1 MQNGKEHF
9 TRAIDFKRPE
19 YCPSL
24 IGVNFNFL
32 YEKDKRKQEM
42 IISLLDRIGNNEI
55 VSMRC
60 WKDKRWTENGVNYWE
75 NEWGTRRVDT
85 GVGFH
90 PQYFPMGEG
99 YEYIDRVN
107 FPDASDETRFMEA
120 DRILQNRNGRYM
132 IGKVGHTLFERLWML
147 RGFDNMLMDPYV
159 DEENFLILKQRVMD
173 VNLAMIDKWLDRDV
187 DGISFSDDWGHQRD
201 LLINPQDWRKYY
213 KNDYIN
219 MFSRI
224 HRAGKHVWMHLCGNI
239 IAILP
244 DLIEIGLNVLNPVQP
259 QAMDVNYLAKEFG
272 GKVCFN
278 GGIDVQGT
286 MIKGSPKD
294 VKNEVMHLIEIF
306 GCYNGGYIINTSHT
320 IMPETP
326 LDNVIALL
334 EAILEYR

>member
-1 MQNGKEHF
+1 MLNGKEHF

-24 IGVNFNFL
+24 IEVNFNFL
-32 YEKDKRKQEM
+32 HEKDEKKQEM
-42 IISLLDRIGNNEI
+42 IISLLDRIGDNEI
-55 VSMRC
+55 VSMGC

-75 NEWGTRRVDT
+75 YEWGTRRVDT

-107 FPDASDETRFMEA
+107 FPNASDETRFMEA
-120 DRILQNRNGRYM
+120 DRILQNRNGRYI

-147 RGFDNMLMDPYV
+147 RGFDNMLIDPYV
-159 DEENFLILKQRVMD
+159 EEENFLNLKQRVMD
-173 VNLAMIDKWLDRDV
+173 VNLAMIDKWLDRGV
-187 DGISFSDDWGHQRD
+187 DGIYFSDDWGHQRD
-201 LLINPQDWRKYY
+201 LLINPKDWRKYY

-239 IAILP
+239 TAILP

-286 MIKGSPKD
+286 MIKGSPND
-294 VKNEVMHLIEIF
+294 VKNEVMHLIKIF

-334 EAILEYR
+334 EAVLEYR